1 MLDRRDIEEL
11 EFDGDAAPEAIAERL
26 SGLHP
31 ADIAAALAKLGG
43 ETLSE
48 VLARLDTDVAADV
61 LINLDEHSLG
71 EVLDSLDPPEI
82 AEIATE
88 LPSDDAADVIG
99 ALDENRQAAVLSRLG
114 VDDRKGVEGL
124 LQYEDESAG
133 GIMASEVV
141 YVSERAAV
149 DEAIRLIR
157 EAADEIDEIHN
168 VYVTDRNR
176 RLKGVLPMR
185 TLVLARPGT
194 CVADILER
202 DVISVSTDMD
212 QEEVANLFRKYDLVS
227 LPVVEPDGTLI
238 GRITVDDII
247 DVIHDEAEEDI
258 SIMAGTSEEELH
270 EDSALRV
277 SRIRLPWLIVGALG
291 GLGSA
296 SVMNLYSLS
305 LEKVLPLAFFVPV
318 ITAMGGNV
326 GLQTSTIIVRG
337 MHGSGGL
344 AGETASRLLREWRVA
359 LTNAII
365 LGGGVFLAV
374 WLWLDDWP
382 IALALVVGGSL
393 ATVVLVAATLG
404 TVMPFLLRRLGFDP
418 AVAQGP
424 FVTTLNDVIGIVVYL
439 GLASLFL
446 ERLSRFS

>member
-1 MLDRRDIEEL
+1 
-11 EFDGDAAPEAIAERL
+11 
-26 SGLHP
+26 
-31 ADIAAALAKLGG
+31 
-43 ETLSE
+43 
-48 VLARLDTDVAADV
+48 
-61 LINLDEHSLG
+61 
-71 EVLDSLDPPEI
+71 
-82 AEIATE
+82 
-88 LPSDDAADVIG
+88 
-99 ALDENRQAAVLSRLG
+99 VLSRLG
-114 VDDRKGVEGL
+114 AEDRREVENL
-124 LQYEDESAG
+124 LKYEDESAG

-141 YVSERAAV
+141 YVNERAAV

-168 VYVTDRNR
+168 VYVTDRKR
-176 RLKGVLPMR
+176 RLKGVLSMR
-185 TLVLARPGT
+185 TLVLARSGT
-194 CVADILER
+194 CVEDILDR

-247 DVIHDEAEEDI
+247 DVIHDEADEDI
-258 SIMAGTSEEELH
+258 SIMAGTREEELH
-270 EDSALRV
+270 EESALRV

-344 AGETASRLLREWRVA
+344 ADETISRLLREWRVA
-359 LTNAII
+359 VTNAAI

-382 IALALVVGGSL
+382 VALAGVVGGAL

-404 TVMPFLLRRLGFDP
+404 TVMPLLLRRLGFDP

-424 FVTTLNDVIGIVVYL
+424 FVTTLNDVIGIIVYL

-446 ERLSRFS
+446 ERLLPLS